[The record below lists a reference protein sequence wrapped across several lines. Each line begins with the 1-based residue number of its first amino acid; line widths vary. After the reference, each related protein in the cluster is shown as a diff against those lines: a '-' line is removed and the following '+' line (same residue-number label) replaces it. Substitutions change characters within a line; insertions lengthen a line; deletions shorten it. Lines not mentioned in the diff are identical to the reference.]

1 MRQSRWTVLAVALV
15 VSGAC
20 GGGEAGPSGEV
31 VPWSLDGGVVDIGD
45 GIPFCEAAMARVAEY
60 MGQFEGQVPADER
73 YGGTAAVA
81 AIGPIPGGVNAHVSA
96 DQGGNEH
103 QTFIN
108 LMTLIKYDTELN
120 AVPYLAQSWEVS
132 DDNTQLTFHLRN
144 DVYWHDG
151 ELTDAYDVAYTY
163 QRAIDP
169 ETGFPQ
175 PAFWAHYDQ
184 DPGGVEVVDSFT
196 VRFRMRPHAEFL
208 DPWREFPIM
217 PQHLLEGVPSAELRQ
232 HSYGDVCPVGNG
244 PFVFIQHQQGANWT
258 FQANPAFPAG
268 LGGRPFLD
276 RYIYQIIVEPTT
288 ILTALLTE
296 NIDVYIAPTPD
307 QVQTILDSDDLDL
320 RVYPYRQI
328 NFVTWNAR
336 RPQLS
341 DKRVRQAITKGTDRR
356 QIVEALFGTYARV
369 PNTTLPSSHWAYDA
383 SIGAETMA
391 YDPEAASACWPK
403 PDG

>member
-1 MRQSRWTVLAVALV
+1 
-15 VSGAC
+15 
-20 GGGEAGPSGEV
+20 
-31 VPWSLDGGVVDIGD
+31 
-45 GIPFCEAAMARVAEY
+45 
-60 MGQFEGQVPADER
+60 
-73 YGGTAAVA
+73 
-81 AIGPIPGGVNAHVSA
+81 
-96 DQGGNEH
+96 
-103 QTFIN
+103 
-108 LMTLIKYDTELN
+108 
-120 AVPYLAQSWEVS
+120 
-132 DDNTQLTFHLRN
+132 
-144 DVYWHDG
+144 
-151 ELTDAYDVAYTY
+151 
-163 QRAIDP
+163 
-169 ETGFPQ
+169 
-175 PAFWAHYDQ
+175 
-184 DPGGVEVVDSFT
+184 
-196 VRFRMRPHAEFL
+196 MRPHAEFL

-232 HSYGDVCPVGNG
+232 HPYGDVCPVGNG

-391 YDPEAASACWPK
+391 YDPEAASALLAEAGWIDR
-403 PDG
+403 DGDGVRENAQGLRLSIELIYSQNALRQQVVEIMQAQLSEIGIEAQPTVLAYSALLDRIFDTEARDFDGIMIAFTMSFKADDTDFFHSDNIDNVGIGGGSELAVDRCRWVWELISRLIMTAG